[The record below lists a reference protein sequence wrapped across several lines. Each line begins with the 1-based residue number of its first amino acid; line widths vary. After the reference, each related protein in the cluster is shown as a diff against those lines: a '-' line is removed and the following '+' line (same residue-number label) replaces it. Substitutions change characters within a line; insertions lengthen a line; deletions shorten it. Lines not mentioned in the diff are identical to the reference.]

1 MHMQRTFLIL
11 KEIVRLLLRG
21 ICGEEMNSEK
31 LSHRLET
38 VAKYIPQGSRIADIG
53 SDHAYLPCYV
63 VQKGVTPFAIA
74 GEVVRRS
81 VSIGKRPGGDARDLT
96 EKISVRK
103 GDGLAVLKPGEVDCI
118 TIAGMGG
125 ALIASILEAG
135 KEKLED
141 VQCLVLQPNIGAK
154 SIRTWLLENGWGLIA
169 EEILEEDGK
178 IYEVLVA
185 EQGKANSLMSRNE
198 LEKGLLFGPFLLQE
212 KNAAFR
218 KKWHAEKEN
227 WVKIVHQ
234 LEKASQ
240 TLENQE
246 KKQELLR
253 KIELAEEVL
262 NH

>member
-1 MHMQRTFLIL
+1 MPPGLVPADKAAKLLKWLRRSLISINHFRKRIHKLLKESPLHMQRTFLM

-21 ICGEEMNSEK
+21 ICGEDMNSEK
-31 LSHRLET
+31 LLIRLES

-74 GEVVRRS
+74 GEQGPVTGSANATTSISRRMTCS
-81 VSIGKRPGGDARDLT
+81 
-96 EKISVRK
+96 
-103 GDGLAVLKPGEVDCI
+103 LKLEVDLM

-154 SIRTWLLENGWGLIA
+154 SIRTWLLKNGWGLIA

-185 EQGKANSLMSRNE
+185 ERGKANSAYE
-198 LEKGLLFGPFLLQE
+198 QE
-212 KNAAFR
+212 KEKERKKAYCSVRFCFR
-218 KKWHAEKEN
+218 KKMLLFAKSGMPKK
-227 WVKIVHQ
+227 KIG
-234 LEKASQ
+234 
-240 TLENQE
+240 
-246 KKQELLR
+246 
-253 KIELAEEVL
+253 
-262 NH
+262 

>member
-1 MHMQRTFLIL
+1 MHKQGTFLIL

-21 ICGEEMNSEK
+21 ICGEDMNSEK
-31 LSHRLET
+31 LSIRLES

-74 GEVVRRS
+74 GEVSEGPFQSAKGQVEMLE
-81 VSIGKRPGGDARDLT
+81 LT

-154 SIRTWLLENGWGLIA
+154 SIRTWLLKNGWELIA

-185 EQGKANSLMSRNE
+185 ERGKANSAYE
-198 LEKGLLFGPFLLQE
+198 QEKEKGLLFGPFLLQE